1 MVSAVFMEEGP
12 RDEDSFK
19 NSIRDDGFV
28 DLKDLL

>member
-1 MVSAVFMEEGP
+1 MFMEEGP

-19 NSIRDDGFV
+19 NSIPDDGFV